1 MRKGSYAGPRCV
13 SRHYRPS
20 TARSTMQFSHF
31 KDQLHGIWAFPVTPF
46 DDELAV
52 DTDALRA
59 TLAFLLEARPAGL
72 VAAGGSGEHFSLDL
86 DEYRTVVQNVVRAAQ
101 GALPVIAG
109 VGGGYG
115 AGREQARVAREAGA
129 DGLMALPPSYPRA
142 VDDGLVAYYATLA
155 EASGLPLVV
164 YTRDWAA
171 YGPDLVARLAELPA
185 VVGLKE
191 GQGDLRAFARLR
203 ARVGDR
209 LAWLGGVGPSVGPA
223 GGDWAGCGG
232 GAPAGRVAFS
242 ATATRRRSPTWA
254 IRWSPRRRAGP
265 EMLTAATGRERASST
280 AAATHRTP
288 STFSPSSTAYPL
300 TRAAS
305 SCSRSAF
312 RLVVVRLVWRRR
324 S

>member
-1 MRKGSYAGPRCV
+1 
-13 SRHYRPS
+13 
-20 TARSTMQFSHF
+20 MQFTDF

-52 DTDALRA
+52 DTNALRA
-59 TLAFLLEARPAGL
+59 TLAFLLEAGPAGL

-86 DEYRTVVQNVVRAAQ
+86 DEYRTVVQNVVSAAQ
-101 GALPVIAG
+101 GAIPVIAG

-115 AGREQARVAREAGA
+115 AGRQQARVAREAGA

-155 EASGLPLVV
+155 EASGLPLVL

-191 GQGDLRAFARLR
+191 GQGDLRALARLR

-209 LAWLGGVGPSVGPA
+209 LAWLGGVGDDLAIGYAAAGAAGFTSSIFNFAPSIVHELWA
-223 GGDWAGCGG
+223 AATSGDLAR
-232 GAPAGRVAFS
+232 ARALS
-242 ATATRRRSPTWA
+242 E
-254 IRWSPRRRAGP
+254 RWIVPVYAMRARRAGYEVSVTKAAMRLVGLP
-265 EMLTAATGRERASST
+265 GGRVRPPLVEIRPSEVNELEQLLIGLPRATAAMA
-280 AAATHRTP
+280 
-288 STFSPSSTAYPL
+288 
-300 TRAAS
+300 
-305 SCSRSAF
+305 
-312 RLVVVRLVWRRR
+312 
-324 S
+324 